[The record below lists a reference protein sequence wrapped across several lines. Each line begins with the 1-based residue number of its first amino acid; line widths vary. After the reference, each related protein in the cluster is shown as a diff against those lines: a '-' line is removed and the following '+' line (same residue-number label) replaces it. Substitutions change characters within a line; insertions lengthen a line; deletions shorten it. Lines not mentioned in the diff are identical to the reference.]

1 MNILFTL
8 LGLGMII
15 TSTEGKGQTIGAIVA
30 GAGLNGVLRENEQNN
45 TSTQITK
52 GTKWKNFSQA

>member
-1 MNILFTL
+1 
-8 LGLGMII
+8 MII

-30 GAGLNGVLRENEQNN
+30 GAGLNDILRENGRSD
-45 TSTQITK
+45 TPTQTTK